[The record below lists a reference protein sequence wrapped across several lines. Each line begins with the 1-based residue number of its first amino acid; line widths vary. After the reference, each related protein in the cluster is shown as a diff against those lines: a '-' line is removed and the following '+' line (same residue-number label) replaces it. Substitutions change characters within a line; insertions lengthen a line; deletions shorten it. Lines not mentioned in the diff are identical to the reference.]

1 MVDPFE
7 WLHERLGADPV
18 APNGESVLAH
28 ARGTA
33 EVLRGLAADE
43 TTLTAAAL
51 FGGVPP
57 LKLDQIS
64 AQFGTEVATLVEG
77 VGRLIRLRSIGA
89 LAIGGGGGAI
99 GGGAGVDAG
108 KSTKLTKSTNAAD
121 SAIASN
127 SATAASQLETLRR
140 MLLAMS
146 TDIRVVLLRL
156 ASRLQTL
163 RYHAATKRDPEP
175 GLAKDSLEVL
185 APLANRLGLW
195 QLKWELE
202 DLAFRFL
209 DPEQYRRVARLLE
222 ERRVERE
229 QRVAQAIDRLNQA
242 LKAAGI
248 VAQVSGRAKHIYS
261 IASKMRAKNL
271 QFDEVQDLRAFR
283 VIVGNVRECY
293 TVLSIVNSLWQAVP
307 GEYDD
312 YIARPKPNGYRS
324 LHTVV
329 SGEDGRAFEIQIRT
343 QEMHEYA
350 EYGAAA
356 HWLYKERSVGLAGAA
371 PNAQN
376 PEDSQRIAWV
386 RQLLAWERDVGEQ
399 LGSGVAASLVP
410 DQHLYVLTP
419 QARVLELPMGSTPL
433 DFAYQ
438 IHTELG
444 HKCRGARVDGVLVP
458 LETTLRNGQTVEI
471 LTVRNPTAG
480 PSRDWLNPER
490 RYLASPRARAK
501 VRQWFNGL
509 DIERDIASGR
519 AVVERALAREG
530 RTVLPFDTLAHR
542 LALPDSR
549 ALFIAMAREDIGSR
563 ALEEAIR
570 ANHDSPG
577 HHSHHGPHGT
587 HGQYGYDPHKGA
599 GDGSRDGSKESA
611 REIARLAAEEAAR
624 EVKRADADAL
634 ARMVRARPGQ
644 GAPTAGGSASGV
656 LVVGVDV
663 LSQLARCCRPVP
675 PDSILGFVTR
685 GRGITV
691 HRADCQSFA
700 QLVKRVPERVLE
712 AAWDSRHLETQRRFP
727 LDLLLRANDRP
738 GLLRD
743 VSDVLARDRIN
754 VTALQ
759 TQTRGEIASMRFTVE
774 VSGREQ
780 AQSAMSAL
788 RGVSGVLEVGR
799 RT

>member
-7 WLHERLGADPV
+7 WLYEHLGADPV
-18 APNGESVLAH
+18 APNGESLSAH
-28 ARGTA
+28 ARGTS
-33 EVLRGLAADE
+33 EILRSLAADE
-43 TTLTAAAL
+43 PTLIAAVL

-57 LKLDQIS
+57 IKLDQIEEE
-64 AQFGTEVATLVEG
+64 FGAEVRGLVEG

-89 LAIGGGGGAI
+89 LAMGSG
-99 GGGAGVDAG
+99 
-108 KSTKLTKSTNAAD
+108 
-121 SAIASN
+121 
-127 SATAASQLETLRR
+127 TAASQLETLRR

-163 RYHAATKRDPEP
+163 RYHAAAKQDPEP
-175 GLAKDSLEVL
+175 GLARDSLEVL

-195 QLKWELE
+195 QLKWEIE

-209 DPEQYRRVARLLE
+209 DPEQYRRIARLLE
-222 ERRVERE
+222 ERRAERE
-229 QRVAQAIDRLNQA
+229 HIVAQAIDRLEKA
-242 LKAAGI
+242 LSAAGI
-248 VAQVSGRAKHIYS
+248 AAQVSGRAKHIYS
-261 IASKMRAKNL
+261 IASKMRAKGL

-283 VIVGNVRECY
+283 VIVGDARECY
-293 TVLSIVNSLWQAVP
+293 TVLGIVNTLWQP
-307 GEYDD
+307 LPREFDD

-329 SGEDGRAFEIQIRT
+329 IAEDGRAFEIQIRT
-343 QEMHEYA
+343 REMHEHA
-350 EYGAAA
+350 EYGVAA
-356 HWLYKERSVGLAGAA
+356 HWRYKERSTGLAGAEPA
-371 PNAQN
+371 SERPDDA
-376 PEDSQRIAWV
+376 QRIAWV
-386 RQLLAWERDVGEQ
+386 RQLLAWQREVGEQ
-399 LGSGVAASLVP
+399 LGSGAATSLVP

-419 QARVLELPMGSTPL
+419 QARVLELPMGATPL

-438 IHTELG
+438 VHTDLG
-444 HKCRGARVDGVLVP
+444 HRCRGARVDGILVP
-458 LETTLRNGQTVEI
+458 LETPLRNGQTVQI
-471 LTVRNPTAG
+471 LTDRSQTAG

-501 VRQWFNGL
+501 VRQWFHAL
-509 DIERDIASGR
+509 DLERDIAAGR

-530 RTVLPFDTLAHR
+530 RTVLPFETLAHR
-542 LALPDSR
+542 LGLSEPR
-549 ALFIAMAREDIGSR
+549 ALFVAMAREEIGPR

-570 ANHDSPG
+570 APLE
-577 HHSHHGPHGT
+577 PHGQE
-587 HGQYGYDPHKGA
+587 GPKGS
-599 GDGSRDGSKESA
+599 GKESVKEAA
-611 REIARLAAEEAAR
+611 RIAAEEAAR
-624 EVKRADADAL
+624 DVKRADADAL
-634 ARMVRARPGQ
+634 SRMVRARP
-644 GAPTAGGSASGV
+644 ASPSGGTASGV

-675 PDSILGFVTR
+675 PDPILGFVTR

-700 QLVKRVPERVLE
+700 QLVKRMPERVLE
-712 AAWDSRHLETQRRFP
+712 AAWDSRQLESQRRFP

-754 VTALQ
+754 VTAVQ
-759 TQTRGEIASMRFTVE
+759 TQTRGDIATMRFTIE
-774 VSGREQ
+774 VAGREQ
-780 AQSAMSAL
+780 AQAAIAAL
-788 RGVSGVLEVGR
+788 RGVSGVVEVGR